1 MSGSA
6 APTPTPT
13 NLPSRP
19 PTPEAGSLELLGSYV
34 PQALRRK
41 IALLNSSKK
50 ETTISSMFQNAQET
64 SVCALVDLNGFST
77 LVHDFC
83 EDETDAADLVNDLYS
98 TIVFSVEDYG
108 GDFISIAGDVLIQHP
123 PSFIFKSFPPLP
135 LPSLAHSYPPPP
147 PTPKPPATP
156 NLKNQHVRLGSPN
169 PNPNQPPIPPPHT
182 RGGFTGAPWLLR
194 SPGPASKNSPP

>member
-6 APTPTPT
+6 APTPTPF

-108 GDFISIAGDVLIQHP
+108 GDFISIAGDVI
-123 PSFIFKSFPPLP
+123 ICVWKPLFDDP
-135 LPSLAHSYPPPP
+135 EDEDDANSLCCVQSVKCTLEIMEGVEKNVA
-147 PTPKPPATP
+147 
-156 NLKNQHVRLGSPN
+156 LKVRHLF
-169 PNPNQPPIPPPHT
+169 H
-182 RGGFTGAPWLLR
+182 FML
-194 SPGPASKNSPP
+194 NSPVTFP